1 MLSRQ
6 DLQQTFEE
14 AMIMKNSKTYK
25 LALAAL
31 FAALSYVVFTFLQ
44 IKIPVGADMTSIH
57 LGNAVVVLGAFI
69 IGGPLGGLAGAVG
82 MSIGDLLDPV
92 YAPLVPKT
100 LLCKLL
106 IGLITGFV
114 AHKLGGI
121 TKTDSTAHVLRWT
134 VAAAICGLVFNIFAD
149 PIIGYWYKILI
160 LGKPAAELSLKIN
173 FAATTINAAVSLIV
187 SVVAYNALR
196 PALLK
201 AGYFL
206 KLDF

>member
-1 MLSRQ
+1 MN
-6 DLQQTFEE
+6 
-14 AMIMKNSKTYK
+14 NSKTYQ

-31 FAALSYVVFTFLQ
+31 FAALSYAVFTFLQ

-69 IGGPLGGLAGAVG
+69 IGGPLGGIAGAIG

-100 LLCKLL
+100 LFCKLL

-114 AHKLGGI
+114 AHRIGGI
-121 TKTDSTAHVLRWT
+121 TKTDDPKHILRWT
-134 VAAAICGLVFNIFAD
+134 IITAACGLIFNMFAD

-160 LGKPAAELSLKIN
+160 LGKPAADLSLKIN
-173 FAATTINAAVSLIV
+173 FVATTINAVVSLVV
-187 SVVAYNALR
+187 SVAVYAALR
-196 PALLK
+196 PALQK
-201 AGYFL
+201 AGFFM
-206 KLDF
+206 KLTH

>member
-1 MLSRQ
+1 MN
-6 DLQQTFEE
+6 
-14 AMIMKNSKTYK
+14 NSKTYQ

-31 FAALSYVVFTFLQ
+31 FAALSYAVFTFLQ

-69 IGGPLGGLAGAVG
+69 IGGPLGGIAGAIG

-100 LLCKLL
+100 LFCKLL

-114 AHKLGGI
+114 AHRIGGI
-121 TKTDSTAHVLRWT
+121 TKTDDPKHILYWT
-134 VAAAICGLVFNIFAD
+134 IIAAACGLIFNMFAD

-160 LGKPAAELSLKIN
+160 LGKPAADLSLKIN
-173 FAATTINAAVSLIV
+173 FVATTINAVVSLVV
-187 SVVAYNALR
+187 SVAVYAALR
-196 PALLK
+196 PALQK
-201 AGYFL
+201 AGFFM
-206 KLDF
+206 KLAH

>member
-1 MLSRQ
+1 
-6 DLQQTFEE
+6 
-14 AMIMKNSKTYK
+14 MKNSKTYR

-69 IGGPLGGLAGAVG
+69 IGGPLGGLAGAIG

-100 LLCKLL
+100 LFCKLL

-121 TKTDSTAHVLRWT
+121 TKTDDPKHVLTWT
-134 VAAAICGLVFNIFAD
+134 ILAAACGLIFNIFAD
-149 PIIGYWYKILI
+149 PIIGYWYKILV
-160 LGKPAAELSLKIN
+160 LGKAAADLSLKIN
-173 FAATTINAAVSLIV
+173 FVATTINAVVSLVV
-187 SVVAYNALR
+187 SVVVYAALR
-196 PALLK
+196 PALKK
-201 AGYFL
+201 AGFFL
-206 KLDF
+206 KLEF

>member
-1 MLSRQ
+1 MN
-6 DLQQTFEE
+6 
-14 AMIMKNSKTYK
+14 NSKTYQ

-31 FAALSYVVFTFLQ
+31 FAALSYAVFTFLQ

-69 IGGPLGGLAGAVG
+69 IGGPLGGIAGAIG

-100 LLCKLL
+100 LFCKLL

-114 AHKLGGI
+114 AHRIGGI
-121 TKTDSTAHVLRWT
+121 TKTDDPKHILRWT
-134 VAAAICGLVFNIFAD
+134 IIAAACGLIFNMFAD

-160 LGKPAAELSLKIN
+160 LGKPAADLSLKIN
-173 FAATTINAAVSLIV
+173 FVATTINAVVSLVV
-187 SVVAYNALR
+187 SVAVYAALR
-196 PALLK
+196 PAPHK
-201 AGYFL
+201 AGFFM
-206 KLDF
+206 KLAH

>member
-1 MLSRQ
+1 MN
-6 DLQQTFEE
+6 
-14 AMIMKNSKTYK
+14 NSKTYQ

-31 FAALSYVVFTFLQ
+31 FAALSYAVFTFLQ

-69 IGGPLGGLAGAVG
+69 IGGPLGGIAGAIG

-100 LLCKLL
+100 LFCKLL

-114 AHKLGGI
+114 AHRIGGI
-121 TKTDSTAHVLRWT
+121 TKTDDPKHILRWT
-134 VAAAICGLVFNIFAD
+134 IIAAACGLIFNMFAD

-160 LGKPAAELSLKIN
+160 LGKPAADLSMKIN
-173 FAATTINAAVSLIV
+173 FVATTINAVVSLVV
-187 SVVAYNALR
+187 SVAVYAALR
-196 PALLK
+196 PALQK
-201 AGYFL
+201 AGFFM
-206 KLDF
+206 KLAH

>member
-1 MLSRQ
+1 MN
-6 DLQQTFEE
+6 
-14 AMIMKNSKTYK
+14 NSKTYQ

-31 FAALSYVVFTFLQ
+31 FAALSYAVFTFLQ

-69 IGGPLGGLAGAVG
+69 IGGPLGGIAGAIG

-100 LLCKLL
+100 LFCKLL

-114 AHKLGGI
+114 AHRIGGI
-121 TKTDSTAHVLRWT
+121 TKTDDPKHILRWT
-134 VAAAICGLVFNIFAD
+134 IIAAVCGLIFNMFAD

-160 LGKPAAELSLKIN
+160 LGKPAADLSLKIN
-173 FAATTINAAVSLIV
+173 FVATTINAVVSLVV
-187 SVVAYNALR
+187 SVAVYAALR
-196 PALLK
+196 PALQK
-201 AGYFL
+201 AGFFM
-206 KLDF
+206 KLAH

>member
-1 MLSRQ
+1 MN
-6 DLQQTFEE
+6 
-14 AMIMKNSKTYK
+14 NSKTYQ

-31 FAALSYVVFTFLQ
+31 FATLSYAVFTFLQ

-69 IGGPLGGLAGAVG
+69 IGGPLGGIAGAIG

-100 LLCKLL
+100 LFCKLL

-114 AHKLGGI
+114 AHRIGGI
-121 TKTDSTAHVLRWT
+121 TKTDDPKHILRWT
-134 VAAAICGLVFNIFAD
+134 IIAAACGLIFNMFAD

-160 LGKPAAELSLKIN
+160 LGKPAADLSLKIN
-173 FAATTINAAVSLIV
+173 FVATTINAVVSLVV
-187 SVVAYNALR
+187 SVAVYAALR
-196 PALLK
+196 PALQK
-201 AGYFL
+201 AGFFM
-206 KLDF
+206 KLAH

>member
-1 MLSRQ
+1 
-6 DLQQTFEE
+6 
-14 AMIMKNSKTYK
+14 MKNSKTYQ

-31 FAALSYVVFTFLQ
+31 FAALSYAVFTFLQ

-69 IGGPLGGLAGAVG
+69 IGGPLGGIAGAIG

-100 LLCKLL
+100 LFCKLL

-114 AHKLGGI
+114 AHRIGGI
-121 TKTDSTAHVLRWT
+121 TTADDPKHILRWT
-134 VAAAICGLVFNIFAD
+134 IIAAACGLIFNMFAD

-160 LGKPAAELSLKIN
+160 LGKPAADLSLKIN
-173 FAATTINAAVSLIV
+173 FVATTINAVVSLVV
-187 SVVAYNALR
+187 SVAVYAALR
-196 PALLK
+196 PALQK
-201 AGYFL
+201 AGFFM
-206 KLDF
+206 KLTH

>member
-1 MLSRQ
+1 
-6 DLQQTFEE
+6 
-14 AMIMKNSKTYK
+14 MKNSKTYK

-57 LGNAVVVLGAFI
+57 LGNAVVVLGAFV
-69 IGGPLGGLAGAVG
+69 IGGPLGGLAGAIG

-106 IGLITGFV
+106 IGVITGFV

-121 TKTDSTAHVLRWT
+121 TKTDNRAHVLRWT
-134 VAAAICGLVFNIFAD
+134 IIAAVCGLAFNVFAD
-149 PIIGYWYKILI
+149 PVIGYWYKILI

-173 FAATTINAAVSLIV
+173 FTATTINAVVSLIV
-187 SVVAYNALR
+187 SVIVYNAVR
-196 PALLK
+196 PALQK

>member
-1 MLSRQ
+1 MN
-6 DLQQTFEE
+6 
-14 AMIMKNSKTYK
+14 NSKTYQ

-31 FAALSYVVFTFLQ
+31 FAALSYAVFTFLQ

-69 IGGPLGGLAGAVG
+69 IGGPLGGIAGAIG

-100 LLCKLL
+100 LFCKLL

-114 AHKLGGI
+114 AHRIGGI
-121 TKTDSTAHVLRWT
+121 TTTDDPKHILRWT
-134 VAAAICGLVFNIFAD
+134 IIAAACSLIFNMFAD

-160 LGKPAAELSLKIN
+160 LGKPAADLSLKIN
-173 FAATTINAAVSLIV
+173 FVATTINAVVSLVV
-187 SVVAYNALR
+187 SVAVYAALR
-196 PALLK
+196 PALQK
-201 AGYFL
+201 AGFFM
-206 KLDF
+206 KLTH

>member
-1 MLSRQ
+1 MN
-6 DLQQTFEE
+6 
-14 AMIMKNSKTYK
+14 NSKTYQ

-31 FAALSYVVFTFLQ
+31 FAALSYAVFTFLQ

-69 IGGPLGGLAGAVG
+69 IGGPLGGIAGAIG

-100 LLCKLL
+100 LFCKLL

-114 AHKLGGI
+114 AHRIGGI
-121 TKTDSTAHVLRWT
+121 TKTDDPKHILRWT
-134 VAAAICGLVFNIFAD
+134 IIAAACGLIFNMFAD

-160 LGKPAAELSLKIN
+160 LGKPAADLSLKIN
-173 FAATTINAAVSLIV
+173 FVATTINAVVSLIV
-187 SVVAYNALR
+187 SVAVYAALR
-196 PALLK
+196 PALQK
-201 AGYFL
+201 AGFFM
-206 KLDF
+206 KLAC

>member
-1 MLSRQ
+1 MN
-6 DLQQTFEE
+6 
-14 AMIMKNSKTYK
+14 NSKTYQ

-31 FAALSYVVFTFLQ
+31 FAALSYTVFTFLQ

-69 IGGPLGGLAGAVG
+69 IGGPLGGIAGAIG

-100 LLCKLL
+100 LFCKLL

-114 AHKLGGI
+114 AHRIGGI
-121 TKTDSTAHVLRWT
+121 TKTDAPKHILRWT
-134 VAAAICGLVFNIFAD
+134 IIAAACGLIFNMFAD

-160 LGKPAAELSLKIN
+160 LGKPAADLSLKIN
-173 FAATTINAAVSLIV
+173 FVATTINAVVSLVV
-187 SVVAYNALR
+187 SVAVYAALR
-196 PALLK
+196 PALQK
-201 AGYFL
+201 AGFFM
-206 KLDF
+206 KLAH

>member
-1 MLSRQ
+1 
-6 DLQQTFEE
+6 
-14 AMIMKNSKTYK
+14 MKNSKTYR

-31 FAALSYVVFTFLQ
+31 FSALSSVVFPFLP

-69 IGGPLGGLAGAVG
+69 IGGPLGGLAGAIG

-100 LLCKLL
+100 LFCKLL

-121 TKTDSTAHVLRWT
+121 TKTDDPKHVLTWT
-134 VAAAICGLVFNIFAD
+134 ILAAACGLIFNIFAD
-149 PIIGYWYKILI
+149 PIIGYWYKILV
-160 LGKPAAELSLKIN
+160 LGKAAADLSLKIN
-173 FAATTINAAVSLIV
+173 FVATTINAVVSLVV
-187 SVVAYNALR
+187 SVVVYAALR
-196 PALLK
+196 PALKK
-201 AGYFL
+201 AGFFL
-206 KLDF
+206 KLEF

>member
-1 MLSRQ
+1 MN
-6 DLQQTFEE
+6 
-14 AMIMKNSKTYK
+14 NSKTYQ

-31 FAALSYVVFTFLQ
+31 FAALSYAVFTFLQ

-69 IGGPLGGLAGAVG
+69 IGGPLGGIAGAIG

-100 LLCKLL
+100 LFCKLL

-114 AHKLGGI
+114 AHRIGGI
-121 TKTDSTAHVLRWT
+121 TTTDDPKHILRWT
-134 VAAAICGLVFNIFAD
+134 IIAAACGLIFNMFAD

-160 LGKPAAELSLKIN
+160 LGKPAADLSLKIN
-173 FAATTINAAVSLIV
+173 FVATTINAVVSLVV
-187 SVVAYNALR
+187 SVAVYAALR
-196 PALLK
+196 PALQK
-201 AGYFL
+201 AGFFM
-206 KLDF
+206 KLTH

>member
-1 MLSRQ
+1 MN
-6 DLQQTFEE
+6 
-14 AMIMKNSKTYK
+14 NSKTYQ

-31 FAALSYVVFTFLQ
+31 FAALSYAVFTFLQ

-69 IGGPLGGLAGAVG
+69 IGGPLGGIAGAIG

-100 LLCKLL
+100 LFCKLL

-114 AHKLGGI
+114 AHRIGGI
-121 TKTDSTAHVLRWT
+121 TKTDDPKHILRWT
-134 VAAAICGLVFNIFAD
+134 IIAAACGLIFNMFAD

-160 LGKPAAELSLKIN
+160 LGKPAADLSLKIN
-173 FAATTINAAVSLIV
+173 FVATTINAIVSLVV
-187 SVVAYNALR
+187 SVAVYAALR
-196 PALLK
+196 PALQK
-201 AGYFL
+201 AGFFM
-206 KLDF
+206 KLAH

>member
-1 MLSRQ
+1 MN
-6 DLQQTFEE
+6 
-14 AMIMKNSKTYK
+14 NSKTYQ

-31 FAALSYVVFTFLQ
+31 FAALSYAVFTFLQ

-69 IGGPLGGLAGAVG
+69 IGGPLGGIAGAIG

-100 LLCKLL
+100 LFCKLL

-114 AHKLGGI
+114 AHRIGGI
-121 TKTDSTAHVLRWT
+121 TKTDDPKHILRWT
-134 VAAAICGLVFNIFAD
+134 IIAAACGLIFNMFAD

-160 LGKPAAELSLKIN
+160 LGKPAADLSLKIN
-173 FAATTINAAVSLIV
+173 FVATTINAVVSLVV
-187 SVVAYNALR
+187 SVAVYAALR
-196 PALLK
+196 PALQK
-201 AGYFL
+201 AGFFR
-206 KLDF
+206 KLAH

>member
-1 MLSRQ
+1 MN
-6 DLQQTFEE
+6 
-14 AMIMKNSKTYK
+14 NSKTYQ

-31 FAALSYVVFTFLQ
+31 FAALSYAVFTFLQ

-69 IGGPLGGLAGAVG
+69 IGGPLGGFAGAIG

-100 LLCKLL
+100 LFCKLL

-114 AHKLGGI
+114 AHRIGGI
-121 TKTDSTAHVLRWT
+121 TKTDDPKHILRWT
-134 VAAAICGLVFNIFAD
+134 IIAAACGLIFNMFAD

-160 LGKPAAELSLKIN
+160 LGKPAADLSLKIN
-173 FAATTINAAVSLIV
+173 FVATTINAVVSLVV
-187 SVVAYNALR
+187 SVAVYAALR
-196 PALLK
+196 PALQK
-201 AGYFL
+201 AGFFM
-206 KLDF
+206 KLAH

>member
-1 MLSRQ
+1 MN
-6 DLQQTFEE
+6 
-14 AMIMKNSKTYK
+14 NSKTYQ

-31 FAALSYVVFTFLQ
+31 FAALSYAVFTFLQ

-69 IGGPLGGLAGAVG
+69 IGGPLGGIAGAIG

-100 LLCKLL
+100 LFCKLL

-114 AHKLGGI
+114 AHRIGGI
-121 TKTDSTAHVLRWT
+121 TKTDDPKHILRWT
-134 VAAAICGLVFNIFAD
+134 IIAAACGLIFTMFAD

-160 LGKPAAELSLKIN
+160 LGKPAADLSLKIN
-173 FAATTINAAVSLIV
+173 FVATTINAVVSLVV
-187 SVVAYNALR
+187 SVAVYAALR
-196 PALLK
+196 PALQK
-201 AGYFL
+201 AGFFM
-206 KLDF
+206 KLAH

>member
-1 MLSRQ
+1 MN
-6 DLQQTFEE
+6 
-14 AMIMKNSKTYK
+14 NSKTYQ

-31 FAALSYVVFTFLQ
+31 FAALSYAVFTFLQ

-69 IGGPLGGLAGAVG
+69 IGGPLGGIAGAIG

-100 LLCKLL
+100 LFCKLL

-114 AHKLGGI
+114 AHRIGGI
-121 TKTDSTAHVLRWT
+121 TKTDDPKHILRWT
-134 VAAAICGLVFNIFAD
+134 IIAAACGLIFNMFAD

-160 LGKPAAELSLKIN
+160 LGKPAADLSLKIN
-173 FAATTINAAVSLIV
+173 FVATTINAVVSLVV
-187 SVVAYNALR
+187 SVAVYAALR
-196 PALLK
+196 PALQK
-201 AGYFL
+201 AGFFI
-206 KLDF
+206 KLAH

>member
-1 MLSRQ
+1 MN
-6 DLQQTFEE
+6 
-14 AMIMKNSKTYK
+14 NSKTYQ

-31 FAALSYVVFTFLQ
+31 FAALSYAVFTFLQ

-69 IGGPLGGLAGAVG
+69 IGGPLGGIAGAIG

-100 LLCKLL
+100 LFCKLL

-114 AHKLGGI
+114 AHRIGGI
-121 TKTDSTAHVLRWT
+121 TKTDDPKHILRWT
-134 VAAAICGLVFNIFAD
+134 IIAAACGLIFNMFAD

-160 LGKPAAELSLKIN
+160 LGKTAADLSLKIN
-173 FAATTINAAVSLIV
+173 FVATTINAVVSLVV
-187 SVVAYNALR
+187 SVAVYAALR
-196 PALLK
+196 PALQK
-201 AGYFL
+201 AGFFM
-206 KLDF
+206 KLAH

>member
-1 MLSRQ
+1 
-6 DLQQTFEE
+6 
-14 AMIMKNSKTYK
+14 MKNSKTYQ

-31 FAALSYVVFTFLQ
+31 FAALSYAVFTFLQ

-69 IGGPLGGLAGAVG
+69 IGGPLGGIAGAIG

-100 LLCKLL
+100 LFCKLL

-114 AHKLGGI
+114 AHRIGGI
-121 TKTDSTAHVLRWT
+121 TTTDDPKHILRWT
-134 VAAAICGLVFNIFAD
+134 IIAAACGLNMFAD

-160 LGKPAAELSLKIN
+160 LGKPAADLSLKIN
-173 FAATTINAAVSLIV
+173 FVATTINAVVSLVV
-187 SVVAYNALR
+187 SVAVYAALR
-196 PALLK
+196 PALQK
-201 AGYFL
+201 AGFFM
-206 KLDF
+206 KLTH

>member
-1 MLSRQ
+1 MN
-6 DLQQTFEE
+6 
-14 AMIMKNSKTYK
+14 NSKTYQ

-31 FAALSYVVFTFLQ
+31 FAALSYAVFTFLQ

-69 IGGPLGGLAGAVG
+69 IGGPLGGIAGAIG

-100 LLCKLL
+100 LFCKLL

-114 AHKLGGI
+114 AHRIGGI
-121 TKTDSTAHVLRWT
+121 TKTDDPKHVLRWT
-134 VAAAICGLVFNIFAD
+134 IIAAACGLIFNMFAD

-160 LGKPAAELSLKIN
+160 LGKPAADLSLKIN
-173 FAATTINAAVSLIV
+173 FVATTINAVVSLVV
-187 SVVAYNALR
+187 SVAVYAALR
-196 PALLK
+196 PALQK
-201 AGYFL
+201 AGFFM
-206 KLDF
+206 KLAH